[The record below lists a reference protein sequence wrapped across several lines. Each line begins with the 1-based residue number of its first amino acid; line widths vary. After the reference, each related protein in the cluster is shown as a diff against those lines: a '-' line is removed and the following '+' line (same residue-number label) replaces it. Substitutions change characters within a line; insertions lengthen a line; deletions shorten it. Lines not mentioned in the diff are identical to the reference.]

1 MDMTVVNEAQ
11 KLTKLLDD
19 LRLLESQFNSQL
31 NKYAMDTS
39 ENDLK
44 ERQRNSVL
52 ESLTS
57 SIASKKEEVKTQ
69 SQVVQ
74 NLIAKI

>member
-39 ENDLK
+39 ENELK
-44 ERQRNSVL
+44 ERHRNSVL